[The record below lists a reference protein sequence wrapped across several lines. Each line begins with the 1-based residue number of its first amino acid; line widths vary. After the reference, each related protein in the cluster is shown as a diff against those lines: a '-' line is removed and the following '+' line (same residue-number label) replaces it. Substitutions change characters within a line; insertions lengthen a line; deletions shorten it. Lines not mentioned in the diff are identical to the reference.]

1 MQLLFNRQ
9 LKDREEI
16 ERFLSGELK
25 EDRTLVIGDNEQD
38 RFYDPF
44 LFKDM
49 EASVQLIIDQ
59 IKAGAPILIYGDYD
73 ADGVTSS
80 AVLLEVLQIL
90 QAQVEVYLPDRV
102 SEGYGLN
109 KAALDLIAKQGFKLI
124 ITVDTGIRNQAEV
137 AYAKSLGLEII
148 ITDHHLLPETAE
160 DLPDCLIINPA
171 DKRNNYPGPTLAGV
185 GVAFKLAS
193 ALIHKAK
200 LPLRQKQLILEK
212 ILDLV
217 AVGTIADLVSLLGE
231 NRLLVKRGLEI
242 INRQRRLGLRELIKV
257 AKISEK
263 KAIEAWQVGWQL
275 GPRLNAASRLSHAN
289 TAFSLLITTNQEEAS
304 SLANELNQKNLSRQ
318 KITEEIRVA
327 VEQQLAK
334 TAIPKIII
342 SVAPK
347 DQVWN
352 EGVIGLVAGKIT
364 EKYYRPSLIIT
375 RVVEKFEFDSQQKK
389 LVPKKFSFKGSGRS
403 IPGFNLV
410 KALESCAAYL
420 DKYGGHP
427 LACGFTIS
435 SEENLEKFKKQLREI
450 ANQEIVGNILIPKL
464 SLEMELKFAQIDL
477 GLVEEINRLAPFG
490 QDNQPPKFASYQLKI
505 EEINLLGLD
514 KQHIKI
520 RFSQLG
526 DQTSSSFWG
535 LAFGEAER
543 YQDLVVG
550 EQVALSYYL
559 EINEFNNK
567 REVQLKIIDL
577 KLCQK

>member
-59 IKAGAPILIYGDYD
+59 IKAGAPVLIYGDYD

-364 EKYYRPSLIIT
+364 EKYYRPSLIII

>member
-1 MQLLFNRQ
+1 LQLLFNRQ

-59 IKAGAPILIYGDYD
+59 IKAGAPVLIYGDYD

-364 EKYYRPSLIIT
+364 EKYYRPSLIII

>member
-1 MQLLFNRQ
+1 M
-9 LKDREEI
+9 
-16 ERFLSGELK
+16 
-25 EDRTLVIGDNEQD
+25 
-38 RFYDPF
+38 
-44 LFKDM
+44 
-49 EASVQLIIDQ
+49 
-59 IKAGAPILIYGDYD
+59 
-73 ADGVTSS
+73 
-80 AVLLEVLQIL
+80 
-90 QAQVEVYLPDRV
+90 
-102 SEGYGLN
+102 
-109 KAALDLIAKQGFKLI
+109 
-124 ITVDTGIRNQAEV
+124 
-137 AYAKSLGLEII
+137 
-148 ITDHHLLPETAE
+148 
-160 DLPDCLIINPA
+160 
-171 DKRNNYPGPTLAGV
+171 
-185 GVAFKLAS
+185 
-193 ALIHKAK
+193 
-200 LPLRQKQLILEK
+200 
-212 ILDLV
+212 
-217 AVGTIADLVSLLGE
+217 
-231 NRLLVKRGLEI
+231 
-242 INRQRRLGLRELIKV
+242 
-257 AKISEK
+257 
-263 KAIEAWQVGWQL
+263 GWQL

-477 GLVEEINRLAPFG
+477 GLVEEINRLAP
-490 QDNQPPKFASYQLKI
+490 LVKI
-505 EEINLLGLD
+505 ISLNLLV
-514 KQHIKI
+514 I
-520 RFSQLG
+520 S
-526 DQTSSSFWG
+526 
-535 LAFGEAER
+535 
-543 YQDLVVG
+543 
-550 EQVALSYYL
+550 
-559 EINEFNNK
+559 
-567 REVQLKIIDL
+567 
-577 KLCQK
+577 

>member
-318 KITEEIRVA
+318 KITEEIRAA

-334 TAIPKIII
+334 AAIPKIII

-410 KALESCAAYL
+410 KALESCAAHL

-477 GLVEEINRLAPFG
+477 ELVEEINRLAPFG

-526 DQTSSSFWG
+526 DQTASSFWG